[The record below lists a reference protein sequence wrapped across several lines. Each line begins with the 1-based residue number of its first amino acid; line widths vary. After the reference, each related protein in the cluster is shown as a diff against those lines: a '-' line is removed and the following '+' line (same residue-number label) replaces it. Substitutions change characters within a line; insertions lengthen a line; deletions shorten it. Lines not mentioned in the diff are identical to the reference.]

1 MAEELAEFFY
11 DHPVGKA
18 RLLWH
23 SGRTLEIDRGTAPS
37 SGDDY
42 EAVFSDQEH
51 TSEAWLE
58 QSRQYEAAQQ
68 VRHGACA
75 VARAAASAKSGQPL
89 RDWLTTHV
97 VALQPARARELAEE
111 LERDAE
117 GNVARLL
124 SALLLGAEPWVV
136 FRMVATA
143 LANRPRAAHD
153 FVDAALLLTPGD
165 SDCLWTRAMTRLEL
179 GRIADAL
186 GDAEHVTQASPT
198 LGAFIRDY
206 ARLLFPSWRFLAADE
221 LVSAS
226 FDGLSEAPLQPL
238 SEVRR
243 VVQVYATRLLLLR
256 QAVLARSGVPSDSA
270 WLPPALTAL
279 LPHGPVPLQRY
290 AATIVDAP
298 DNENPPSDE
307 NVGSEV
313 LIDEVLELSAATPLL
328 ELQARARCEWAA
340 LCWLCWAVG
349 LTEVSLPD
357 CIDAPP
363 NFAAAAS
370 MHIARAA
377 RAADAV
383 ATGGMRARAEGVP
396 GFEWE
401 GKAIDELPRSF
412 AQLACNEYAELRAL
426 FLWLCFAEN
435 RSPFQSD
442 LRSFD

>member
-1 MAEELAEFFY
+1 MTATRIDDLDVLRFFDANASFVKEDGYREQRRVRTRLFAGEGDLRSEQHFDESGRLHGRQLTRYAHGAATPYAEPGLAEELAEFFY
-11 DHPVGKA
+11 NHPVGKA

-23 SGRTLEIDRGTAPS
+23 SGRTLGIDRGTAPS

-256 QAVLARSGVPSDSA
+256 QAVLARSGVPTTQRGCHQPSPRCSRTDPCRCSA
-270 WLPPALTAL
+270 TP
-279 LPHGPVPLQRY
+279 
-290 AATIVDAP
+290 
-298 DNENPPSDE
+298 PPS
-307 NVGSEV
+307 SMHPTTRTRPATRT
-313 LIDEVLELSAATPLL
+313 SAAKCSSTRSSSS
-328 ELQARARCEWAA
+328 ARRHRC
-340 LCWLCWAVG
+340 
-349 LTEVSLPD
+349 S
-357 CIDAPP
+357 
-363 NFAAAAS
+363 S
-370 MHIARAA
+370 SR
-377 RAADAV
+377 
-383 ATGGMRARAEGVP
+383 RARAVSG
-396 GFEWE
+396 
-401 GKAIDELPRSF
+401 PR
-412 AQLACNEYAELRAL
+412 CVGCVGRG
-426 FLWLCFAEN
+426 
-435 RSPFQSD
+435 PH
-442 LRSFD
+442 